1 MALLYSASA
10 GGFFDDAIH
19 RTIPDDALAI
29 SPARHRTLLDGQ
41 AEGRAIVPGDGG
53 RPVLTRLAK
62 PALADLRARAIQR
75 TRREAARRIE
85 HIAPLWRQMNDMRA
99 PGPDADARF
108 AAIDA
113 IRAASTLIERQI
125 ASASAEQ
132 LAALDIAAHDA
143 WPKDA

>member
-1 MALLYSASA
+1 MAIYYSATA
-10 GGFFDDAIH
+10 HGFFDSAIH
-19 RTIPDDALAI
+19 TVVPEDAVQI
-29 SPARHRTLLDGQ
+29 RPARHRQLLAAQ
-41 AEGRAIVPGDGG
+41 SEGAKIEADASG
-53 RPVLTRLAK
+53 RPRIRH
-62 PALADLRARAIQR
+62 PLADEKRAALLRQAK
-75 TRREAARRIE
+75 REAARRIDAV
-85 HIAPLWRQMNDMRA
+85 APIWRQMNDMRA

-125 ASASAEQ
+125 ASASADR